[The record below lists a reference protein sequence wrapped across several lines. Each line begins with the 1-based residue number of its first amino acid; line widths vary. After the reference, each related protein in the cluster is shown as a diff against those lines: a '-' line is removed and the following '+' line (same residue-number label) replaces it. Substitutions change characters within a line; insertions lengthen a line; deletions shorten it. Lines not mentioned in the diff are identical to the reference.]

1 MLVCLCEVKQAKR
14 VYLFAVAELIH
25 VTEIPK
31 WQPRRNEA
39 GKERIPP
46 ANLPGADNVFGLLY
60 NVGALCALNL
70 QLRRNFR
77 KSQRAICL
85 RKPIGFRVENVA

>member
-1 MLVCLCEVKQAKR
+1 MLVCLFEVKQAKR
-14 VYLFAVAELIH
+14 IYLFAVAEFVH
-25 VTEIPK
+25 VAKIPK

-46 ANLPGADNVFGLLY
+46 ANLPGANNVFGLLY

-77 KSQRAICL
+77 KSQWAICL
-85 RKPIGFRVENVA
+85 RKPIGIRVENVA